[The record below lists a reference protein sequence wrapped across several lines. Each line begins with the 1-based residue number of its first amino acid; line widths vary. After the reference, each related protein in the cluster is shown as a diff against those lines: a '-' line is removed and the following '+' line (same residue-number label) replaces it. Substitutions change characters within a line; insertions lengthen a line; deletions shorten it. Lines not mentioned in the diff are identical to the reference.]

1 MSTVLVEQLHLRLRE
16 EIDRCGLSLAAAS
29 RAAGETSP
37 QRLKEVVS
45 GRQKCPADLVA
56 KLLVIG
62 VDAQYVLIG
71 ERTQAAKPKLAPDEE
86 MLLDGYRA
94 LDAASK
100 KRMLAGMILGESGG
114 AVGAQASTTTKVSG
128 SGNRVAGRDLHTTK
142 E

>member
-1 MSTVLVEQLHLRLRE
+1 MSTDLVEQLHLRLRE

-29 RAAGETSP
+29 RAAGESSP

-45 GRQKCPADLVA
+45 GRQKCPAELVA
-56 KLLVIG
+56 KLLAIG

-71 ERTQAAKPKLAPDEE
+71 ERAQVAKPQMTPDEE

-94 LDAASK
+94 MNAASK
-100 KRMLAGMILGESGG
+100 KRMLASMILGEPSG
-114 AVGAQASTTTKVSG
+114 AVGGQASIATKVSG